1 MSYKVK
7 KSKKKW
13 DIDYYEYDLDGF
25 TFHPNKDSK
34 NNELHVTSIKI
45 YNEDM
50 ITNLVNNKITD
61 KFKVLYNKIMKTLYD
76 EDSSD
81 DSNEVVLG
89 EIQKFRSALDIR
101 YKKFMKNEEYK
112 VYIENLYYLDIE
124 LRNKIAINNY
134 RRQMQMNSM
143 LDQYNFSFDED
154 IETLEENV
162 SYGRSR

>member
-154 IETLEENV
+154 VETLEEDY

>member
-1 MSYKVK
+1 MGYKVK
-7 KSKKKW
+7 KSKKSW
-13 DIDYYEYDLDGF
+13 NIDYYEYDLDGF
-25 TFHPNKDSK
+25 TFHPNKNSK
-34 NNELHVTSIKI
+34 NNELHISSIKLFDK
-45 YNEDM
+45 DM

-61 KFKVLYNKIMKTLYD
+61 KFKVLYNKIMETLYD

-81 DSNEVVLG
+81 DANEVVLG

-112 VYIENLYYLDIE
+112 LYIENLYYLDIE

-154 IETLEENV
+154 VETLEEEY
-162 SYGRSR
+162 SYGRGR

>member
-1 MSYKVK
+1 MGYKVK
-7 KSKKKW
+7 KSKKSW
-13 DIDYYEYDLDGF
+13 NIDYYEYDLDGF
-25 TFHPNKDSK
+25 TFHPNKNSK
-34 NNELHVTSIKI
+34 NNELHISSIKLFDK
-45 YNEDM
+45 DM

-61 KFKVLYNKIMKTLYD
+61 KFKALYNKIMETLYD

-81 DSNEVVLG
+81 DANEVVLG

-112 VYIENLYYLDIE
+112 LYIENLYYLDIE

-154 IETLEENV
+154 VETLEEEY
-162 SYGRSR
+162 SYGRGR

>member
-1 MSYKVK
+1 MNYKVK
-7 KSKKKW
+7 TTKKKW

-25 TFHPNKDSK
+25 TFHPNKNSK
-34 NNELHVTSIKI
+34 NKDLQVTSIKI
-45 YNEDM
+45 FNEEM
-50 ITNLVNNKITD
+50 IENLVHNKITD
-61 KFKVLYNKIMKTLYD
+61 KFKILYNKIMQTLYD

-81 DSNEVVLG
+81 DANEVVLG

-112 VYIENLYYLDIE
+112 LYIENLYYLDIE
-124 LRNKIAINNY
+124 IRNKIAINNY

>member
-1 MSYKVK
+1 MDYKVK

-13 DIDYYEYDLDGF
+13 DIEYYEYDLDGF
-25 TFHPNKDSK
+25 TFHPNKNSK
-34 NNELHVTSIKI
+34 NNELQISAIKI
-45 YNEDM
+45 FNEEM
-50 ITNLVNNKITD
+50 IENLVHNKIND
-61 KFKVLYNKIMKTLYD
+61 KFKVLYNKIMQTLYD
-76 EDSSD
+76 DESSD

-101 YKKFMKNEEYK
+101 YRKFMKNEEYK
-112 VYIENLYYLDIE
+112 LYIDNLYYLDIE

>member
-1 MSYKVK
+1 MGYKVK
-7 KSKKKW
+7 KSKKSW
-13 DIDYYEYDLDGF
+13 NIDYYEYDLDGF

-34 NNELHVTSIKI
+34 NNELHISSIKLFDK
-45 YNEDM
+45 DM

-61 KFKVLYNKIMKTLYD
+61 KFKVLYNKIMETLYD

-81 DSNEVVLG
+81 DANEVVLG

-112 VYIENLYYLDIE
+112 LYIENLYYLDIE

-154 IETLEENV
+154 VETLEEEY
-162 SYGRSR
+162 SYGRGR

>member
-1 MSYKVK
+1 MGYKVK
-7 KSKKKW
+7 KSKKSW
-13 DIDYYEYDLDGF
+13 NIDYYEYDLDGF
-25 TFHPNKDSK
+25 TFHPNKNSK
-34 NNELHVTSIKI
+34 NNELHISSIKLFDK
-45 YNEDM
+45 DM

-61 KFKVLYNKIMKTLYD
+61 KFKVLYNKIMETLYN

-81 DSNEVVLG
+81 DANEVVLG

-112 VYIENLYYLDIE
+112 LYIENLYYLDIE

-154 IETLEENV
+154 VETLEEEY
-162 SYGRSR
+162 SYGRGR

>member
-1 MSYKVK
+1 MGYKVK
-7 KSKKKW
+7 KSKKSW
-13 DIDYYEYDLDGF
+13 NIDYYEYDLDGF
-25 TFHPNKDSK
+25 TFHPNKNSK
-34 NNELHVTSIKI
+34 NNELHISSIKLFDK
-45 YNEDM
+45 DM

-61 KFKVLYNKIMKTLYD
+61 KFKILYNKIMETLYD
-76 EDSSD
+76 EDSSND
-81 DSNEVVLG
+81 ANEVVLG

-112 VYIENLYYLDIE
+112 LYIENLYYLDIE

-154 IETLEENV
+154 VETLEEEY
-162 SYGRSR
+162 SYGRGR

>member
-1 MSYKVK
+1 MGYKVK
-7 KSKKKW
+7 KSKKSW
-13 DIDYYEYDLDGF
+13 NIDYYEYDLDGF
-25 TFHPNKDSK
+25 TFHPNKNSK
-34 NNELHVTSIKI
+34 NNELHISSIKLFDK
-45 YNEDM
+45 DM

-61 KFKVLYNKIMKTLYD
+61 KFKVLYNKIMETLYD
-76 EDSSD
+76 EDSSND
-81 DSNEVVLG
+81 ANEVVLG

-112 VYIENLYYLDIE
+112 LYIENLYYLDIE

-154 IETLEENV
+154 VETLEEEY
-162 SYGRSR
+162 SYGRGR